1 MIVKLGIVQKLL
13 IGILVPLILVLSV
26 IGVLL
31 GTRVSNT
38 VEEMVRKNLTAETE
52 SAANQVNAFFQKYF
66 GVSEMLAQSR
76 IVVDIVADTEK
87 Q

>member
-1 MIVKLGIVQKLL
+1 MKLGIVQKLL

-52 SAANQVNAFFQKYF
+52 SAANQVNAFF
-66 GVSEMLAQSR
+66 
-76 IVVDIVADTEK
+76 
-87 Q
+87 

>member
-1 MIVKLGIVQKLL
+1 M
-13 IGILVPLILVLSV
+13 PLILVLSV

-52 SAANQVNAFFQKYF
+52 SAANQVNAFF
-66 GVSEMLAQSR
+66 
-76 IVVDIVADTEK
+76 
-87 Q
+87 

>member
-38 VEEMVRKNLTAETE
+38 VEEMVRKKPDRGN
-52 SAANQVNAFFQKYF
+52 
-66 GVSEMLAQSR
+66 
-76 IVVDIVADTEK
+76 
-87 Q
+87 